1 MPLFYSTPELKEI
14 REVYRTFGI
23 TNSAVLDQIKIAIQ
37 ASHFDSDAIE
47 EITDLTEQYVS
58 LASRAETLLP
68 YSLKTAIDKTK
79 KMSEIHELA
88 KLKRKAVSA

>member
-47 EITDLTEQYVS
+47 EITDLTEQYVG
-58 LASRAETLLP
+58 ASRAETILP
-68 YSLKTAIDKTK
+68 YYLKTAIDKTK